1 MASIQSVQWLRI
13 GAESVTI
20 IGSILL
26 ALALALALD
35 ASWDSRIERAEKQ
48 AHLGTLQIQFDES
61 LDLF

>member
-26 ALALALALD
+26 ALAID

>member
-26 ALALALALD
+26 ALALAID